1 MQSTHN
7 KNLFA
12 LQARIRQGA
21 RWVRFWCVN
30 ARPRSLPQSIMPAVL
45 AVCFAFNAPG
55 FSWWL
60 AVLAILGVGCAH
72 FAANLFDD
80 YFDYCFCR
88 TDYRE
93 TLRHE
98 GFRARIGKCLYL
110 TSGEATLR
118 QLLFAALMFAAAA
131 FIIGSLI
138 FYYRDETILQIAA
151 VTALLALS
159 YSGPP
164 LRFSYRGLGE
174 LSIGVIFGPLNM
186 LGTYYAACGEI
197 SQPLIL
203 VSVPIGL
210 LVMNIVYVHSILDF
224 IPDKKIGK
232 QTLAVLLG
240 RETAM
245 LAVLFL
251 VLFLP
256 YGLIAWGILAARLPP
271 AWWLLL
277 LTLPMAVSLFRM
289 MLVYIRQP
297 DRKFAPRLWMGPM
310 DGWRQIEA
318 IGIDWFMIRWLLARN
333 LLATLCLIGMVL
345 AFVA

>member
-1 MQSTHN
+1 MLMQTTLD
-7 KNLFA
+7 KNHSKPYICFKHICSWY
-12 LQARIRQGA
+12 R
-21 RWVRFWCVN
+21 N
-30 ARPRSLPQSIMPAVL
+30 ARPHALPQSVIPAVL
-45 AVCFAFNAPG
+45 AVCFAFGSPG
-55 FSWWL
+55 FCWWL
-60 AVLAILGVGCAH
+60 AALAVLGVACAH
-72 FAANLFDD
+72 LATNLFDD
-80 YFDYCFCR
+80 YFDYRLCGA
-88 TDYRE
+88 DYRD

-110 TSGEATLR
+110 TSGEATPR
-118 QLLFAALMFAAAA
+118 QLLFVALLFAAAA
-131 FIIGSLI
+131 FAIGVLV
-138 FYYRDETILQIAA
+138 FYYRDKTILHIAA
-151 VTALLALS
+151 ITALLALS

-164 LRFSYRGLGE
+164 LRLSYHGLGE
-174 LSIGVIFGPLNM
+174 LTIGVIFGPLNM

-210 LVMNIVYVHSILDF
+210 LVLNIVYVHSILDF

-240 RETAM
+240 RKTAM
-245 LAVLFL
+245 LGVLFL

-277 LTLPMAVSLFRM
+277 LTLPMAAALFRM
-289 MLVYIRQP
+289 MLVYTRQP

-310 DGWRQIEA
+310 DSWRQIEA

-333 LLATLCLIGMVL
+333 LLATLCLIGMAL
-345 AFVA
+345 AFAA